1 MALYCKKCQIWQ
13 DSTDENSSGDRWC
26 SYSRRYE
33 EADQNTYGCR
43 GFEEGDR
50 SYSGRSSSGCFL
62 TTACVE
68 HRGLPDDCRELTVL
82 RAFRD
87 GWLAKQKDGQEEIR
101 AYYRLAPA
109 VVERIKARTDAA
121 EVLEEMY
128 QRYILPCVAHVEAG
142 EMKETYALY
151 KELLEKASKLS

>member
-1 MALYCKKCQIWQ
+1 MPYYCREWLVWQ
-13 DSTDENSSGDRWC
+13 TSTDENQHGERWC
-26 SYSRRYE
+26 TYSGRYE

-43 GFEEGDR
+43 GFVEGER
-50 SYSGRSSSGCFL
+50 NYSGSSSSGCFL

-68 HRGLPDDCRELTVL
+68 HRGLPDDCRELMVL

-87 GWLAKQKDGQEEIR
+87 DWLAKQEGGLEEIR
-101 AYYRLAPA
+101 AYYHLAPA
-109 VVERIKARTDAA
+109 VVERIKARSDAG
-121 EVLEEMY
+121 EVLEEIY

-151 KELLEKASKLS
+151 KELVNKASKLS